1 MDDTEPVPG
10 VEHRERRTARTARLR
25 AGRGHVDQPRLH
37 GGRPD
42 RLARK
47 AALTSRWRFLPIAD
61 RIEIARFAIT
71 EHLLTTPEPPEVWSL
86 VTLGRKRSR
95 RTSNPKA
102 RYRGVH
108 RAAQTSPRPVRS
120 QCRARSA
127 PPAPNPPPTWF
138 PVPAPI
144 EGLPVCLWC
153 PPRPRI
159 SSRAWTAR

>member
-61 RIEIARFAIT
+61 RIEIARFA
-71 EHLLTTPEPPEVWSL
+71 PS
-86 VTLGRKRSR
+86 RSR
-95 RTSNPKA
+95 RSGLP
-102 RYRGVH
+102 
-108 RAAQTSPRPVRS
+108 
-120 QCRARSA
+120 SA
-127 PPAPNPPPTWF
+127 WLGE
-138 PVPAPI
+138 
-144 EGLPVCLWC
+144 EGL
-153 PPRPRI
+153 
-159 SSRAWTAR
+159 SG

>member
-61 RIEIARFAIT
+61 RIEIARFAIA
-71 EHLLTTPEPPEVWSL
+71 EHLLTTPEPPEVWKL
-86 VTLGRKRSR
+86 VNPGEKAISAHVEPEGPLPGRPPCGPNL
-95 RTSNPKA
+95 T
-102 RYRGVH
+102 
-108 RAAQTSPRPVRS
+108 TTRPE
-120 QCRARSA
+120 
-127 PPAPNPPPTWF
+127 
-138 PVPAPI
+138 PVPGTFGTPRTQPATH
-144 EGLPVCLWC
+144 LV
-153 PPRPRI
+153 PRPR
-159 SSRAWTAR
+159 TH

>member
-1 MDDTEPVPG
+1 MTPNRFPAWNIVNGEPLEQHASAPGADT
-10 VEHRERRTARTARLR
+10 LIS
-25 AGRGHVDQPRLH
+25 H
-37 GGRPD
+37 GYTVADPD

-108 RAAQTSPRPVRS
+108 RAAQTSPRPVQS